1 RLWIGTAQGLSLYDR
16 EKDNFT
22 NVDSIPSNKNHLNN
36 SYITT
41 LAFDKQDNVWI
52 GTYGG
57 GINIYNPKTSTFLYV
72 SDINGHS
79 GTLAKNYIMDFLYV
93 DDLMW
98 CASKGGIE
106 VLNTQSKRAVSLKFT
121 NGALPTKQV
130 TKLVKG
136 NNLDIWFS
144 TFDGEIHM
152 LKKNGDQYALE
163 HKISRKNSERGVR
176 WNEILTMAKDD
187 KGNFWIGGDNSG
199 LHYFDTKSNKAI
211 SFGESKGNPENLPT
225 NS

>member
-1 RLWIGTAQGLSLYDR
+1 KTLSNSFGRCFLKDSKGYMWIGTADGLMRYDGFRVYRYEHSPENTSSIINNSINVIVEDARQRLWIGTAQGLSLYDR

-106 VLNTQSKRAVSLKFT
+106 VLNTQSKRAV
-121 NGALPTKQV
+121 
-130 TKLVKG
+130 
-136 NNLDIWFS
+136 
-144 TFDGEIHM
+144 
-152 LKKNGDQYALE
+152 
-163 HKISRKNSERGVR
+163 
-176 WNEILTMAKDD
+176 
-187 KGNFWIGGDNSG
+187 
-199 LHYFDTKSNKAI
+199 
-211 SFGESKGNPENLPT
+211 
-225 NS
+225 